1 MLLKSNSWSFFDPFY
16 FYFDCQNKNKTR
28 ENILVNRSYF
38 VKKLVKMTRF
48 ARSKGSKASN
58 ERVEEE
64 ATPWEELKSTVAP
77 PPSKKFK
84 YNVEDIENDDLEN
97 FGEIDFT
104 KNNENNSEQSSSD
117 ESDAEEEQET
127 TNKFVLIEKPAA
139 DDDVLTSKKKRKRS
153 QNKCLNCKQ
162 PGHLKRECPNLSEER
177 RKELQDLVQMKVE
190 RKGEGKLKLVLSITN
205 LIPKLEV
212 CDQCPP
218 GLCRP
223 SRCIK

>member
-1 MLLKSNSWSFFDPFY
+1 
-16 FYFDCQNKNKTR
+16 
-28 ENILVNRSYF
+28 
-38 VKKLVKMTRF
+38 MTRF

-84 YNVEDIENDDLEN
+84 YNVEDIENDDLEK

-104 KNNENNSEQSSSD
+104 EKNENNSEQSSSD

-127 TNKFVLIEKPAA
+127 TNKFVAFENNEKKVKEKPVA

-190 RKGEGKLKLVLSITN
+190 RKGERKFKLVLSITN
-205 LIPKLEV
+205 LILK
-212 CDQCPP
+212 
-218 GLCRP
+218 
-223 SRCIK
+223 